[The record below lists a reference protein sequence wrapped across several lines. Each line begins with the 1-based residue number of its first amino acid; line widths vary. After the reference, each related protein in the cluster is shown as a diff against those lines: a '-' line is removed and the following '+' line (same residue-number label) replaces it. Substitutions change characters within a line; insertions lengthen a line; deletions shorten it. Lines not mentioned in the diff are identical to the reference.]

1 MSWLSRLF
9 PGIRERLLFSFSL
22 MLASIA
28 MFVVVF
34 FPHRLERQAM
44 RATVAKAEAIRDM
57 AAYSATAG
65 LLFSDTAAMH
75 EVLVG
80 VARNP
85 EIQALVLRDANGRTV
100 AAYPNHHHLPD
111 SVRVDS
117 EGFATRDRRAYVTS
131 TVITRNNVRLGSLT
145 VYLSLADLRAD
156 VANARQLG
164 LFIGALIFAIG
175 FIVVVTVS
183 DLVTRPLA
191 AVSETVKRIA
201 AGDFGL
207 RATETSDAQ
216 VTQLVRAFNGMVDNL
231 VGVQADLA
239 LTNQQLE
246 ARVEARTAELR
257 TTSET
262 LQSLIDVAPQAI
274 VAVDLDWCVT
284 RWNKAAEKL
293 FGWSAAEVLGGPL
306 PLLGQEQLEA
316 FRKYRADVAAH
327 DGVYVDEQVRVR
339 KDGTRVDVLLASGT
353 LLDGAQRPMGY
364 IGVITDLS
372 ERKLLE
378 EKLRQSQKMEAI
390 GQLAGGVAHDFN
402 NILTVITSCA
412 AILLD
417 EEQNETKREDLTQIA
432 VAASRAASLTR
443 QLLTFSRKQIVQAQP
458 IDVDAVVRGMEP
470 MLRRLLYENIHLE
483 TALHGSLPAITGD
496 ASQLEQLIMNLAV
509 NASDAM
515 PSGGDLT
522 LGTSVVRVTPAD
534 TYSHPGVGAGH
545 YVLLTVS
552 DTGVG
557 MDEKTVSRI
566 FEPFFT
572 TKGIG
577 RGTGLGLATAYA
589 VVTQLHG
596 HINVVS
602 EPGDGATFKIY
613 IPCRAADA
621 RSTRHGT
628 PIQLTTIA
636 AERATVLL
644 VEDEDT
650 VRRSVRR
657 TLEARGY
664 VVLEANSGESGLLL
678 ASEYDGNIDV
688 LVTDVMMPGMNG
700 RAFADKLVEVRP
712 DVHILFMSGYT
723 GDAINRNGFTDEG
736 HAFLQKPFTGDQL
749 VSAIEDLRQSGFAEI
764 G

>member
-1 MSWLSRLF
+1 MSWLSRVF

-65 LLFSDTAAMH
+65 LLFSDSVAMH

-80 VARNP
+80 IARNP
-85 EIQALVLRDANGRTV
+85 DVKALVLRDASGRIV
-100 AAYPNHHHLPD
+100 AAYPDRHGSPD
-111 SVRVDS
+111 SARVDS
-117 EGFATRDRRAYVTS
+117 GGFATPDRRAYVTS

-164 LFIGALIFAIG
+164 VFVGLLIFAIG

-183 DLVTRPLA
+183 ALVTRPLA
-191 AVSETVKRIA
+191 AVSETVKRIS
-201 AGDFGL
+201 AGDFEL
-207 RATETSDAQ
+207 RAAETSDAQ

-239 LTNQQLE
+239 TTNQQLE

-274 VAVDLDWCVT
+274 IAVDLDWRVT

-293 FGWSAAEVLGGPL
+293 FGWSAAEVLGHPL
-306 PLLGQEQLEA
+306 PLLGQEQQEA

-327 DGVYVDEQVRVR
+327 GGVHVDEQVRIR

-353 LLDGAQRPMGY
+353 LVDGAQRPIGY

-417 EEQNETKREDLTQIA
+417 DEQDAAKREDLTQIA
-432 VAASRAASLTR
+432 DAASRAASLTR
-443 QLLTFSRKQIVQAQP
+443 QLLTFSRKQIVQAQS
-458 IDVDAVVRGMEP
+458 IDVDAVVRGMKP
-470 MLRRLLYENIHLE
+470 MLRRLLYENIRLE
-483 TALHGSLPAITGD
+483 TALHGNLPAITGD

-522 LGTSVVRVTPAD
+522 LATSVVRVTSAD
-534 TYSHPGVGAGH
+534 TYSHPGVGVGH

-557 MDEKTVSRI
+557 MDETTVSRI

-577 RGTGLGLATAYA
+577 RGTGLGLATGYA

-596 HINVVS
+596 HINVAS
-602 EPGDGATFKIY
+602 RPGEGTTFKIY
-613 IPCRAADA
+613 IPCRPVDVRAA
-621 RSTRHGT
+621 RGGT
-628 PIQLTTIA
+628 PVELPSVT
-636 AERATVLL
+636 AEHATVLL
-644 VEDEDT
+644 VEDEDA

-657 TLEARGY
+657 TLETRGY
-664 VVLEANSGESGLLL
+664 VVLEANSGEAGLVL
-678 ASEYDGNIDV
+678 ASGHEGSIDV

-700 RAFADKLVEVRP
+700 RAFADKLLERRP
-712 DVHILFMSGYT
+712 DVHVLFMSGYT
-723 GDAINRNGFTDEG
+723 GDAINRDGFADEG
-736 HAFLQKPFTGDQL
+736 RAFLQKPFTGDQL
-749 VSAIEDLRQSGFAEI
+749 VSAIEDLRFASSRA
-764 G
+764 

>member
-1 MSWLSRLF
+1 MSRLRTF
-9 PGIRERLLFSFSL
+9 LPGIRERLLFSFSL

-28 MFVVVF
+28 LFVVVF

-65 LLFSDTAAMH
+65 LLFSDSVAMH
-75 EVLVG
+75 EVLAG

-85 EIQALVLRDANGRTV
+85 DVKALILRDASGRIV
-100 AAYPNHHHLPD
+100 AAYPDRHGSPD
-111 SVRVDS
+111 SARVES
-117 EGFATRDRRAYVTS
+117 GAFATRDGRAYVTS
-131 TVITRNNVRLGSLT
+131 TVIMRNSVRLGSLT
-145 VYLSLADLRAD
+145 VYVSLADLRAD
-156 VANARQLG
+156 VVNARKLG
-164 LFIGALIFAIG
+164 VFVGLLIFVIG
-175 FIVVVTVS
+175 FIVVVAVS

-191 AVSETVKRIA
+191 AVSETVERIA
-201 AGDFGL
+201 AGDFQL
-207 RATETSDAQ
+207 RAAETTDAE
-216 VTQLVRAFNGMVDNL
+216 VTRLVRAFNGMVDNL
-231 VGVQADLA
+231 VGAQAALA
-239 LTNQQLE
+239 LSNQQLE

-274 VAVDLDWCVT
+274 VAVDLDWRVT

-293 FGWSAAEVLGGPL
+293 FGWSASEVLGRPL
-306 PLLGQEQLEA
+306 PFLGEEQQAA

-327 DGVYVDEQVRVR
+327 GGVHVDEQVRLR

-353 LLDGAQRPMGY
+353 LVDGAQRPIGY

-417 EEQNETKREDLTQIA
+417 EEQDAAKREDLTQIA
-432 VAASRAASLTR
+432 DAASRAASLTR

-458 IDVDAVVRGMEP
+458 IDVDAIVRGIEP

-483 TALHGSLPAITGD
+483 TALAGNLPAITGD
-496 ASQLEQLIMNLAV
+496 PSQLEQLVMNLAV

-515 PSGGDLT
+515 PAGGDLT
-522 LGTSVVRVTPAD
+522 LATSVVQITAAD
-534 TYSHPGVGAGH
+534 TYAHPGVGVGD

-552 DTGVG
+552 DTGIG
-557 MDEKTVSRI
+557 MDEKTMSRI

-596 HINVVS
+596 HINVAS
-602 EPGDGATFKIY
+602 QLGEGTTFTIY
-613 IPCRAADA
+613 IPCRSVDA
-621 RSTRHGT
+621 RPSRAGT
-628 PIQLTTIA
+628 PIKLATVA
-636 AERATVLL
+636 PGRATILL
-644 VEDEDT
+644 VEDEDA

-657 TLEARGY
+657 TLETRGY
-664 VVLEANSGESGLLL
+664 VVLEANSGEAGLALVSRL
-678 ASEYDGNIDV
+678 EGTIDV

-700 RAFADKLVEVRP
+700 RAFADKLLESRP
-712 DVHILFMSGYT
+712 DVHVLFMSGYT
-723 GDAINRNGFTDEG
+723 GDAINRDGFADEG
-736 HAFLQKPFTGDQL
+736 RAFLQKPFTADQL
-749 VSAIEDLRQSGFAEI
+749 VSAIEDLRQSGFVEV

>member
-1 MSWLSRLF
+1 MIWLRRLF

-22 MLASIA
+22 LLASIA

-34 FPHRLERQAM
+34 FPDRLERQAM
-44 RATVAKAEAIRDM
+44 RASVAKAEAIRDM

-65 LLFSDTAAMH
+65 LLFSDTVAMH

-80 VARNP
+80 IARNRDVRKL
-85 EIQALVLRDANGRTV
+85 ILRDASGHVV
-100 AAYPNHHHLPD
+100 AAYPDRHSPTD
-111 SVRVDS
+111 ISRVDS
-117 EGFATRDRRAYVTS
+117 AAYATPDRRTYVTS
-131 TVITRNNVRLGSLT
+131 TVITRNGLRLGSIS
-145 VYLSLADLRAD
+145 VHLSLADLRAE
-156 VANARQLG
+156 VASARRLG
-164 LFIGALIFAIG
+164 LFIGAFIFVIG
-175 FIVVVTVS
+175 FIVVFTVS
-183 DLVTRPLA
+183 ALVTRPLA
-191 AVSETVKRIA
+191 AVSETVNRIA
-201 AGDFGL
+201 GGDL
-207 RATETSDAQ
+207 ESRAAETSDAQ

-231 VGVQADLA
+231 AGVQADLA
-239 LTNQQLE
+239 ATNQQLE

-274 VAVDLDWCVT
+274 VAVDLDWRVT

-293 FGWSAAEVLGGPL
+293 FGWTAAEVFGRPL
-306 PLLGQEQLEA
+306 PLLGEEQQEA

-327 DGVYVDEQVRVR
+327 GGVHVDEQVRVR

-353 LLDGAQRPMGY
+353 LVDGAQQPIGY

-417 EEQNETKREDLTQIA
+417 EERDEAKREDLTQIA
-432 VAASRAASLTR
+432 DAASRAASLTR

-470 MLRRLLYENIHLE
+470 MLRRLLYENIRLE
-483 TALHGSLPAITGD
+483 TALRGKLPSITGD

-515 PSGGDLT
+515 PNGGDLT
-522 LGTSVVRVTPAD
+522 LATTVVQVTHAD
-534 TYSHPGVGAGH
+534 TYAHPGVGVGQ

-552 DTGVG
+552 DTGIG

-602 EPGDGATFKIY
+602 QPGVGTTFKIY
-613 IPCRAADA
+613 IPCRPADA
-621 RSTRHGT
+621 RPRVGT
-628 PIQLTTIA
+628 PVQLA
-636 AERATVLL
+636 AVAAKKATVLL
-644 VEDEDT
+644 VEDEAA

-657 TLEARGY
+657 TLEQRGY
-664 VVLEANSGESGLLL
+664 AVLEANSGEQGLAL
-678 ASEYDGNIDV
+678 AATFNAPIDI

-700 RAFADKLVEVRP
+700 RAFADKLLESRADLHV
-712 DVHILFMSGYT
+712 LFMSGYT
-723 GDAINRNGFTDEG
+723 GDAINRNGFTEE

-749 VSAIEDLRQSGFAEI
+749 VNAIEDLRQSSFVNTA
-764 G
+764 

>member
-1 MSWLSRLF
+1 M
-9 PGIRERLLFSFSL
+9 REKLLFSFSV

-28 MFVVVF
+28 VFVIVF

-57 AAYSATAG
+57 AAYSVTAG
-65 LLFSDTAAMH
+65 LLFSDSVAMH

-80 VARNP
+80 VARNRDVR
-85 EIQALVLRDANGRTV
+85 ALILRDAEGRIV
-100 AAYPNHHHLPD
+100 AAYPNRAKASD
-111 SVRVDS
+111 IVQVDS
-117 EGFATRDRRAYVTS
+117 GGYATRDGRTFVTS
-131 TVITRNNVRLGSLT
+131 TLITRNGVRLGSLT
-145 VYLSLADLRAD
+145 VHISLAELRAE
-156 VANARQLG
+156 VANARRLG
-164 LFIGALIFAIG
+164 VFIGALIFAIG
-175 FIVVVTVS
+175 FVVVVAVS
-183 DLVTRPLA
+183 ALVTRPLA
-191 AVSETVKRIA
+191 DVSETVKRIA
-201 AGDFGL
+201 AGDLDL
-207 RATETSDAQ
+207 RAAETSDAQ

-239 LTNQQLE
+239 LSNQQLE

-274 VAVDLDWCVT
+274 VAVDLDWRVT

-293 FGWSAAEVLGGPL
+293 FGWSAAEVLGNPL
-306 PLLGQEQLEA
+306 PLLGQEEQEA

-327 DGVYVDEQVRVR
+327 GGVHVDEQVRVR
-339 KDGTRVDVLLASGT
+339 KDGSRVDVLLASGT
-353 LLDGAQRPMGY
+353 LVDGAQRPIGY
-364 IGVITDLS
+364 IGVITDLG

-417 EEQNETKREDLTQIA
+417 DEHDETKREDLTQIA
-432 VAASRAASLTR
+432 DAASRAASLTR

-458 IDVDAVVRGMEP
+458 IDVDGVVRGMEP

-483 TALHGSLPAITGD
+483 TSLHGNLPAITGD

-515 PSGGDLT
+515 PHGGNLT
-522 LGTSVVRVTPAD
+522 LATSVVDVHAAD
-534 TYSHPGVGAGH
+534 TYAHPGVGAGH

-557 MDEKTVSRI
+557 MDESTVSRI

-572 TKGIG
+572 TKGMG

-589 VVTQLHG
+589 VVTQLRGYVNVMSQPGHG
-596 HINVVS
+596 T
-602 EPGDGATFKIY
+602 TFKIY
-613 IPCRAADA
+613 IPCRPVDA
-621 RSTRHGT
+621 RGTRGAT
-628 PIQLTTIA
+628 PVSLTTIVP
-636 AERATVLL
+636 ERATVLL

-657 TLEARGY
+657 TLESRGY
-664 VVLEANSGESGLLL
+664 VVLESNSGEAALLL
-678 ASEYDGNIDV
+678 ASGFEGEIDV

-700 RAFADKLVEVRP
+700 RTFADKLLGARP
-712 DVHILFMSGYT
+712 HVHVLFMSGYT
-723 GDAINRNGFTDEG
+723 GDSVNRNGLMDES

-749 VSAIEDLRQSGFAEI
+749 VSAIENLRQSSFAELSA
-764 G
+764 

>member
-1 MSWLSRLF
+1 MSLLRRLF

-28 MFVVVF
+28 IFVIVF

-75 EVLVG
+75 EVLAG

-85 EIQALVLRDANGRTV
+85 DVQALILRDASGRVV
-100 AAYPNHHHLPD
+100 AAYPDHHRSPD

-117 EGFATRDRRAYVTS
+117 GGSATRDRRAYVTS

-164 LFIGALIFAIG
+164 FFIGGLIFVIG
-175 FIVVVTVS
+175 FIVVVAVS

-201 AGDFGL
+201 AGDLEL
-207 RATETSDAQ
+207 RAEETSDAQ

-274 VAVDLDWCVT
+274 VAVDLEWRVT

-293 FGWSAAEVLGGPL
+293 FGWSAAEVLGNPL
-306 PLLGQEQLEA
+306 PLLGDEQREA
-316 FRKYRADVAAH
+316 FRKYRAEVAAH
-327 DGVYVDEQVRVR
+327 GGIHVDEQVRLR

-353 LLDGAQRPMGY
+353 LVDGAQQPIGY

-417 EEQNETKREDLTQIA
+417 EEQEEAKREDLTQIA
-432 VAASRAASLTR
+432 DAASRAASLTR
-443 QLLTFSRKQIVQAQP
+443 QLLTFTRKQIVQSQP
-458 IDVDAVVRGMEP
+458 IDLDAVVRGMEP
-470 MLRRLLYENIHLE
+470 MLRRLLYENIRLE
-483 TALHGSLPAITGD
+483 TTLHDSLPAIIGD

-515 PSGGDLT
+515 PHGGDLT
-522 LGTSVVRVTPAD
+522 LATSVVRVTPAD
-534 TYSHPGVGAGH
+534 TYSHPGVGAGQ

-596 HINVVS
+596 YINVDS
-602 EPGDGATFKIY
+602 RPGEGTTFKVY
-613 IPCRAADA
+613 IPWSAVEARLPRA
-621 RSTRHGT
+621 GT
-628 PIQLTTIA
+628 PTGLSAVAGEQATI
-636 AERATVLL
+636 LL
-644 VEDEDT
+644 VEDEHA

-657 TLEARGY
+657 TLETRGY
-664 VVLEANSGESGLLL
+664 VVLEADSGEAGLLL
-678 ASEYDGNIDV
+678 ASRHHGNIDV

-700 RAFADKLVEVRP
+700 RAFAEKLLESRP
-712 DVHILFMSGYT
+712 DLHVLFMSGYT
-723 GDAINRNGFTDEG
+723 GDAINRNGFGDDG
-736 HAFLQKPFTGDQL
+736 RAFLQKPFTGDQL
-749 VSAIEDLRQSGFAEI
+749 VSAIEDLRETRFAEI